1 MNEDLQR
8 QVAELTQRLAAQ
20 DLGDRE
26 VSDHDS
32 ESTFVNPYSRRG
44 QSREHGAREERHVD
58 LGFRVELPEFTG
70 TLHAEAFIDWL
81 NEVERIFEYKEVP
94 DRQKVKLVAIKLKGL
109 ASAWWEQLRRSRDRQ
124 GKPKIVDWEKMKKKM
139 KGHFLPFGYT
149 QTLFQRLH
157 TLRQGARSVDEY
169 TDDFYQL
176 IARNDLSETEEQ
188 LVARY
193 LGGLRQPLQDVLSL
207 HSLWT
212 VSEAYQHAL
221 TVEKQ
226 HNRRPPIRSDQSSRT
241 SRPQAPLDPAKQASG

>member
-8 QVAELTQRLAAQ
+8 QVAELTQRLAAR
-20 DLGDRE
+20 DFGDRE

-32 ESTFVNPYSRRG
+32 ESTFVNPYSWCG
-44 QSREHGAREERHVD
+44 QSREHRAREERHGD

-70 TLHAEAFIDWL
+70 TLHAEVFIDWL

-94 DRQKVKLVAIKLKGL
+94 DRLKVKLVAIKLKGR

-124 GKPKIVDWEKMKKKM
+124 GKPKIVDWDKMKKKM

-169 TDDFYQL
+169 TEDFYQL

-193 LGGLRQPLQDVLSL
+193 LGDLYQPLQDVLSL

-212 VSEAYQHAL
+212 VSEAYQRAL
-221 TVEKQ
+221 TVEKLQ
-226 HNRRPPIRSDQSSRT
+226 NRKPSIEGS
-241 SRPQAPLDPAKQASG
+241 